1 MKKKMK
7 IVLIISCLLMTAT
20 LLSCLCACNKTGKF
34 DENKNISV
42 VTRTDGSG
50 TKSAIMEFLGLKGKK
65 DVSGAI
71 VLSSTDAIMAEVKGN
86 PLAIGYDSL
95 GFVTDDVK
103 KIKVDGVAPT
113 VENIKSGAY
122 RLARP
127 LNIVY
132 KEENVQNG
140 LNKAFFD
147 FLKSSDAEKIIANE
161 GYVVSHD
168 DTAAYQIQQGL
179 SGTINITGS
188 TSLTPLMEKLAK
200 KFEQIQGGVS
210 INVGGTGSSQGYN
223 DAKNGVVDFGM
234 ISEVFKPAK
243 AEGCTYYEVCLD
255 GIAIIVNSANPIE
268 NVSLATLKNI
278 YDVDAGENAVKT
290 WKQAS
295 AN

>member
-7 IVLIISCLLMTAT
+7 IVLIISCLLMTTT
-20 LLSCLCACNKTGKF
+20 LLTCLCACNKTGKF

-127 LNIVY
+127 LNVVY

-147 FLKSSDAEKIIANE
+147 FLKSSDAQTIIAYE

-168 DTAAYQIQQGL
+168 ATAAYQIQQGL

-223 DAKNGVVDFGM
+223 DTKNGVVDFGM

-243 AEGCTYYEVCLD
+243 AEGCTYYEVCMD

>member
-1 MKKKMK
+1 
-7 IVLIISCLLMTAT
+7 MTAT
-20 LLSCLCACNKTGKF
+20 LLTCLCACNKTSKF

-127 LNIVY
+127 LNVVY
-132 KEENVQNG
+132 KEENVQSG

-147 FLKSSDAEKIIANE
+147 FIKSSDAQTIIAYE

-168 DTAAYQIQQGL
+168 ATAAYQIQQGL

-223 DAKNGVVDFGM
+223 DTKNGVVDFGM

-243 AEGCTYYEVCLD
+243 AEGCTYYQVCMD

>member
-20 LLSCLCACNKTGKF
+20 LLTCLCACNKTSKF

-113 VENIKSGAY
+113 VENIKSGVY

-127 LNIVY
+127 LNVVY
-132 KEENVQNG
+132 KEENVFR
-140 LNKAFFD
+140 L
-147 FLKSSDAEKIIANE
+147 
-161 GYVVSHD
+161 Y
-168 DTAAYQIQQGL
+168 
-179 SGTINITGS
+179 
-188 TSLTPLMEKLAK
+188 
-200 KFEQIQGGVS
+200 
-210 INVGGTGSSQGYN
+210 
-223 DAKNGVVDFGM
+223 
-234 ISEVFKPAK
+234 
-243 AEGCTYYEVCLD
+243 
-255 GIAIIVNSANPIE
+255 
-268 NVSLATLKNI
+268 
-278 YDVDAGENAVKT
+278 
-290 WKQAS
+290 
-295 AN
+295 

>member
-1 MKKKMK
+1 
-7 IVLIISCLLMTAT
+7 MTAT
-20 LLSCLCACNKTGKF
+20 LLTCLCACNKTGKF

-127 LNIVY
+127 LNVVY
-132 KEENVQNG
+132 KEENVQSG

-147 FLKSSDAEKIIANE
+147 FIKSSDAQTIIAYE

-168 DTAAYQIQQGL
+168 ATAAYQIQQGL

-223 DAKNGVVDFGM
+223 DTKNGVVDFGM

-243 AEGCTYYEVCLD
+243 AEGCTYYQVCMD

-278 YDVDAGENAVKT
+278 YNVDAGENAVKT

>member
-1 MKKKMK
+1 
-7 IVLIISCLLMTAT
+7 
-20 LLSCLCACNKTGKF
+20 
-34 DENKNISV
+34 
-42 VTRTDGSG
+42 
-50 TKSAIMEFLGLKGKK
+50 MEFLGLKGKK

-127 LNIVY
+127 LNVVY
-132 KEENVQNG
+132 KEENVQSG

-147 FLKSSDAEKIIANE
+147 FLKSSDAQNIIANE

-168 DTAAYQIQQGL
+168 DTAAYLIQQGL
-179 SGTINITGS
+179 SGEINITGS

-243 AEGCTYYEVCLD
+243 AEGCTYYEVCMD
-255 GIAIIVNSANPIE
+255 GIAIIVNKANPVE

>member
-20 LLSCLCACNKTGKF
+20 LLTCLCACNKTGKF

-127 LNIVY
+127 LNVVY
-132 KEENVQNG
+132 KEENVQSG

-147 FLKSSDAEKIIANE
+147 FLKSSDAKNIIANE
-161 GYVVSHD
+161 G
-168 DTAAYQIQQGL
+168 
-179 SGTINITGS
+179 
-188 TSLTPLMEKLAK
+188 
-200 KFEQIQGGVS
+200 
-210 INVGGTGSSQGYN
+210 
-223 DAKNGVVDFGM
+223 
-234 ISEVFKPAK
+234 
-243 AEGCTYYEVCLD
+243 
-255 GIAIIVNSANPIE
+255 
-268 NVSLATLKNI
+268 
-278 YDVDAGENAVKT
+278 
-290 WKQAS
+290 
-295 AN
+295 

>member
-20 LLSCLCACNKTGKF
+20 LLTCLCACNKTGKF

-127 LNIVY
+127 LNVVY

-147 FLKSSDAEKIIANE
+147 FLKSSDAEKSIANE
-161 GYVVSHD
+161 G
-168 DTAAYQIQQGL
+168 
-179 SGTINITGS
+179 SGEINITGS

-243 AEGCTYYEVCLD
+243 AEGCTYYEVCMD